1 MADDLGSLFTG
12 RRLNYRQIETVI
24 GILLEAASGFGKAI
38 KSPGL
43 LAGAACCW

>member
-24 GILLEAASGFGKAI
+24 GILLEAASGFGKLDEEGT
-38 KSPGL
+38 GL
-43 LAGAACCW
+43 TFTA